1 MPRGTRPSKKNN
13 SKSVGIRKM
22 HNYDSVGFRNSAI
35 RRINSTPGD
44 VEIYNPSTGISK
56 MVYAPKGSKDEK
68 ILDATL
74 RTKNPMDK
82 R

>member
-1 MPRGTRPSKKNN
+1 MPRGTRPSKKNK

-22 HNYDSVGFRNSAI
+22 DNYDSVGFRNSAI

-56 MVYAPKGSKDEK
+56 LVYAPKGSREEK
-68 ILDATL
+68 ILHATM
-74 RTKNPMDK
+74 RTKNHMNK
-82 R
+82 K

>member
-1 MPRGTRPSKKNN
+1 MPKGIRPSKKNN

-22 HNYDSVGFRNSAI
+22 DNYDSVGFRNSAI
-35 RRINSTPGD
+35 KRINSTPGD
-44 VEIYNPSTGISK
+44 VEIYNPSTGTSK
-56 MVYAPKGSKDEK
+56 LVYAPKGSREEK

>member
-1 MPRGTRPSKKNN
+1 MPKGIRPSKKNK

-22 HNYDSVGFRNSAI
+22 DNYDSVGFRNSAI

-44 VEIYNPSTGISK
+44 VEIYNPSTGTSK
-56 MVYAPKGSKDEK
+56 MVYAPKGSREEK

>member
-1 MPRGTRPSKKNN
+1 MSRGTRPNKKNK

-22 HNYDSVGFRNSAI
+22 DNYDSVGFRNSAI

-44 VEIYNPSTGISK
+44 VEIYNPSTGTSK
-56 MVYAPKGSKDEK
+56 MVYAPKGSREEK

>member
-1 MPRGTRPSKKNN
+1 
-13 SKSVGIRKM
+13 M

-35 RRINSTPGD
+35 KRINSTPGD

-56 MVYAPKGSKDEK
+56 LVYAPKGSREEK

>member
-35 RRINSTPGD
+35 KRINSTPGD
-44 VEIYNPSTGISK
+44 VEIYNPSTAISK
-56 MVYAPKGSKDEK
+56 MVYAPKGSREEK

>member
-35 RRINSTPGD
+35 KRINSTPGD

-56 MVYAPKGSKDEK
+56 MVYAPKASREEI

>member
-1 MPRGTRPSKKNN
+1 MPKGIRPSKKNK

-22 HNYDSVGFRNSAI
+22 DNYDSVGFRNSAI
-35 RRINSTPGD
+35 RIINSTPGD
-44 VEIYNPSTGISK
+44 VEIYNPSTGTSK
-56 MVYAPKGSKDEK
+56 LVYAPKGSREEK

>member
-1 MPRGTRPSKKNN
+1 MPRGTRPSKKNK

-22 HNYDSVGFRNSAI
+22 DNYNSVGFRNAAI

-44 VEIYNPSTGISK
+44 VEIYNPSTGTSK
-56 MVYAPKGSKDEK
+56 MVYAPKGSREEK

>member
-35 RRINSTPGD
+35 KRINSTPGD
-44 VEIYNPSTGISK
+44 VEIYNPSTGTSK
-56 MVYAPKGSKDEK
+56 LVYAPKGSREEK

-74 RTKNPMDK
+74 RTPNPMDK

>member
-1 MPRGTRPSKKNN
+1 MPKGIRPNKKNN
-13 SKSVGIRKM
+13 SKSTGVRKM
-22 HNYDSVGFRNSAI
+22 DNYDSVGFRNSAI
-35 RRINSTPGD
+35 KRINSTPGD

-56 MVYAPKGSKDEK
+56 LVYAPKGSREEK

-82 R
+82 K

>member
-1 MPRGTRPSKKNN
+1 MPRGTRPSKKNK
-13 SKSVGIRKM
+13 SKSVGIRQM
-22 HNYDSVGFRNSAI
+22 DNYDSVGFRNSAI

-44 VEIYNPSTGISK
+44 VEIYNPSTGTSR
-56 MVYAPKGSKDEK
+56 MVYAPKGSREEK

>member
-1 MPRGTRPSKKNN
+1 MPKGIRPNKKNN
-13 SKSVGIRKM
+13 SKSVEIRKM
-22 HNYDSVGFRNSAI
+22 DNYDSVGFRNSAI

-56 MVYAPKGSKDEK
+56 MVYAPKGSREEK

>member
-1 MPRGTRPSKKNN
+1 MPKGIRPNKKNN

-22 HNYDSVGFRNSAI
+22 DNYDSVGFRNSAI

-56 MVYAPKGSKDEK
+56 MVYAPKGSKEEK

>member
-1 MPRGTRPSKKNN
+1 MPRGTRPSKKNK

-22 HNYDSVGFRNSAI
+22 DNYDSVGFRNSAI

-56 MVYAPKGSKDEK
+56 LVYAPKGSREEQ
-68 ILDATL
+68 ILHATIK
-74 RTKNPMDK
+74 TKNYMDK
-82 R
+82 K

>member
-1 MPRGTRPSKKNN
+1 MPKGIRPSKKNK

-22 HNYDSVGFRNSAI
+22 DNYDSVGFRNSAI
-35 RRINSTPGD
+35 KRINSTPGD
-44 VEIYNPSTGISK
+44 VEIYNPSTGTSK
-56 MVYAPKGSKDEK
+56 MVYAPAGSREEK
-68 ILDATL
+68 ILHATL

>member
-35 RRINSTPGD
+35 KRINSTPGD

-56 MVYAPKGSKDEK
+56 LVYAPKGSREEK

>member
-1 MPRGTRPSKKNN
+1 MPKGIRPNKKNN

-22 HNYDSVGFRNSAI
+22 DNYDSVGFRNSAI

-56 MVYAPKGSKDEK
+56 MVYAPKGSREEK

>member
-1 MPRGTRPSKKNN
+1 MPKGIRPSKKNN

-22 HNYDSVGFRNSAI
+22 YNYDSVGFRNSAI
-35 RRINSTPGD
+35 KRINSTPCY

-56 MVYAPKGSKDEK
+56 LVYAPKGSREEK
-68 ILDATL
+68 ILHATMK
-74 RTKNPMDK
+74 TKNYMDK

>member
-35 RRINSTPGD
+35 KRINSTPGD
-44 VEIYNPSTGISK
+44 VEIYNPSTGTSK
-56 MVYAPKGSKDEK
+56 LVYAPKGSREEK

>member
-44 VEIYNPSTGISK
+44 VEIYNPSTCITK
-56 MVYAPKGSKDEK
+56 MVYAPKGSKEEK

>member
-1 MPRGTRPSKKNN
+1 MPKGIRPSKKNK

-22 HNYDSVGFRNSAI
+22 DNYNSVGFRNSAI

-44 VEIYNPSTGISK
+44 VEIYNPSTGTSK
-56 MVYAPKGSKDEK
+56 MVYAPKGSREEK

>member
-35 RRINSTPGD
+35 KRINSTPGD
-44 VEIYNPSTGISK
+44 VEIYNPSTGTSK
-56 MVYAPKGSKDEK
+56 SVYAPKGSREEK

>member
-1 MPRGTRPSKKNN
+1 MPKGIRPNKKNN

-22 HNYDSVGFRNSAI
+22 DTYDSVGFRNSAI

-56 MVYAPKGSKDEK
+56 MVYAPKGSREEK